1 MGGVDMGA
9 IGAQVKGF
17 LSGAAAK
24 VSGAGLARG
33 PGGNAQQQGAVGSPA
48 SNVNTAEIRQQFND
62 LAESAASSLTRPC
75 HRILTR
81 HICFQRGRN
90 TLTRL

>member
-9 IGAQVKGF
+9 IGAQVRGF

-24 VSGAGLARG
+24 VSGTGLARG
-33 PGGNAQQQGAVGSPA
+33 GGGNVQQQGAVGSP

-62 LAESAASSLTRPC
+62 LAESAASSLIRPFHRVLTRPV
-75 HRILTR
+75 
-81 HICFQRGRN
+81 CFQRGRN
-90 TLTRL
+90 TLTPL